1 MGNENKAAFE
11 SASTNLNRMHSAI
24 ASNELSGNQITSE
37 SGKTALAALL
47 AESVD
52 GNFRVDVARETIKK
66 VMKLG

>member
-1 MGNENKAAFE
+1 
-11 SASTNLNRMHSAI
+11 MHSAI
-24 ASNELSGNQITSE
+24 ASNEMSGNQITSE

-47 AESVD
+47 AESMD

>member
-1 MGNENKAAFE
+1 MSKENKAAVE
-11 SASTNLNRMHSAI
+11 SAGTNLNRMHSAI
-24 ASNELSGNQITSE
+24 ASNDLSGNQITSE
-37 SGKTALAALL
+37 SGKTAIAALL